1 MRRKR
6 LKSYTEWRNKY
17 MFLFIELF
25 TLSIGYT
32 MSLELSTMRLSLTT
46 LSSLLI
52 LDPDIKTKMDQMVSK
67 GRECFINYEST
78 MRNEGGAILV
88 QKELILAANSAGDV
102 NVQGMLLSLDGITVK
117 MKAVRDA
124 SLSLQSNVHSN
135 IESCR
140 RRKQMHETTIATD
153 QLTLKNIEAEIQGIN
168 SQIASFE
175 ADIVSMDNDA
185 GTLENR
191 AEAIDSARRRKKK
204 KGVWGVVASVV
215 GIGLAPFTG
224 GVSLGLTAAGGI
236 IAGKNFEDADDCR
249 QTARALRARA
259 QTRRTDAHRLREQ
272 NAAAAGRTSFLAQ
285 EIQGLQSK
293 KAQLESTILVLQQM
307 TLDLTNLVQYIDS
320 SLNVFQT
327 MDTTFKDISLHSE
340 SFLIIQNALRKHPE
354 RLADKAQAT
363 LEELQGKWSNLESLL
378 IANGARAILTCDKSG
393 NNC

>member
-1 MRRKR
+1 MKKMLLWNYRVYIIAS
-6 LKSYTEWRNKY
+6 L
-17 MFLFIELF
+17 LV